1 MILKSMIL
9 KCYYCGAILVWDS
22 DSNLVEEEESNDAG
36 TVSFFHC
43 CTCGRCYEISD
54 PFIEEKE
61 TTYRNYWKFYLNCFD
76 MANKPKSEVFNMD
89 CVAYMRT
96 LPDNYFSLA
105 IADPPYSHGN
115 SEVFIKGG
123 RFHKGRFN
131 RYRQVDG
138 NPIDID
144 EWDKTPSDEF
154 FEQLFRVSENQ
165 IIWGANYFDGMPATR
180 CFVVWKKQIPEQFSM
195 AMCEYAWT
203 SFQGNA
209 KIVEYSQISKVDD
222 KRFHPTQKP
231 IELYA
236 WLLCNYAKEGDTI
249 FDPMMG
255 SQSSRIAAYIMG
267 FDYVGCEIEPLYY
280 NKGNE
285 RFDRICK
292 GIYILPNGTKIVQT
306 SLFD

>member
-1 MILKSMIL
+1 MK
-9 KCYYCGAILVWDS
+9 G
-22 DSNLVEEEESNDAG
+22 
-36 TVSFFHC
+36 
-43 CTCGRCYEISD
+43 
-54 PFIEEKE
+54 
-61 TTYRNYWKFYLNCFD
+61 
-76 MANKPKSEVFNMD
+76 
-89 CVAYMRT
+89 

-105 IADPPYSHGN
+105 LADPPYSHGN
-115 SEVFIKGG
+115 SDVIIKGG

-138 NPIDID
+138 VSIDID

-154 FEQLFRVSENQ
+154 FEQLFRVSRNQ

-180 CFVVWKKQIPEQFSM
+180 CFIVWKKQIPENFSM

-209 KIVEYSQISKVDD
+209 KVVEFSQLSKKDD

-231 IELYA
+231 IELYV
-236 WLLCNYAKEGDTI
+236 WLIKNYAKDGDLI

-255 SQSSRIAAYIMG
+255 SQSSRIAAYKMG
-267 FDYVGCEIEPLYY
+267 FDYVGCEVEELYF

-285 RFDRICK
+285 RFEKTCYGVQKQND
-292 GIYILPNGTKIVQT
+292 GSVIVQQ
-306 SLFD
+306 SLFGL

>member
-1 MILKSMIL
+1 MQ
-9 KCYYCGAILVWDS
+9 
-22 DSNLVEEEESNDAG
+22 
-36 TVSFFHC
+36 
-43 CTCGRCYEISD
+43 
-54 PFIEEKE
+54 
-61 TTYRNYWKFYLNCFD
+61 
-76 MANKPKSEVFNMD
+76 KPKSEVYNID
-89 CVAYMRT
+89 CVEYMKT
-96 LPDNYFSLA
+96 MPDNYFHLA
-105 IADPPYSHGN
+105 IADPPYSHWN
-115 SEVFIKGG
+115 SESFIKGG

-154 FEQLFRVSENQ
+154 FEELFRVSKNQ

-180 CFVVWKKQIPEQFSM
+180 CFLVWKKQIPEQFSM

-209 KIVEYSQISKVDD
+209 KVVEFSQLSKVDD

-231 IELYA
+231 IDLYA
-236 WLLCNYAKEGDTI
+236 WIIKNYANEGDII

-255 SQSSRIAAYIMG
+255 SQSSRIAAYKMG
-267 FDYVGCEIEPLYY
+267 FDYVGCEVEPLYF

-285 RFDRICK
+285 RFEKMCN
-292 GIYILPNGTKIVQT
+292 GIITDSSGTIHHQ
-306 SLFD
+306 LALDFG